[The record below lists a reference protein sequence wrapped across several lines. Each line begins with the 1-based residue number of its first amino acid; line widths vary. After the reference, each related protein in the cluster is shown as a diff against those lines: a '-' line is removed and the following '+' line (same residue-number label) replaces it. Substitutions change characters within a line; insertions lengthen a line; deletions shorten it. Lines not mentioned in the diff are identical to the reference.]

1 MSANDIHAQL
11 EQEREIIQSATDGPW
26 EADPLEGDLTGP
38 EGGFVMEVLAW
49 LDPDATFIAHARTA
63 LPLRNAQVQ
72 AVMALHKPRDPEDN
86 QCAGCLEID
95 PGGYVLHPC
104 PTVRAIEE
112 AGK

>member
-1 MSANDIHAQL
+1 MSTNDIRAQL

-63 LPLRNAQVQ
+63 LPIRNAQVE
-72 AVMALHKPRDPEDN
+72 AVLGVIDEPQEGQPLEVHALR
-86 QCAGCLEID
+86 AR
-95 PGGYVLHPC
+95 VR
-104 PTVRAIEE
+104 RAIEE
-112 AGK
+112 AE